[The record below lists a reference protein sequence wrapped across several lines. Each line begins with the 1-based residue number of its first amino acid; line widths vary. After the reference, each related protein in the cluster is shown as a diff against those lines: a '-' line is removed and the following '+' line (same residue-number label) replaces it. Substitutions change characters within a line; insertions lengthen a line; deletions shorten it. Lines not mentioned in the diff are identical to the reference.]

1 MSGEEVATLSAI
13 LARVEKKLDEVA
25 DDVKGVM
32 AWQNR
37 IRGAIA
43 ILSFIGVTEGLIILR
58 SVLGG

>member
-1 MSGEEVATLSAI
+1 MSGDEVATLSAI
-13 LARVEKKLDEVA
+13 LARVEKKLEEVA
-25 DDVKGVM
+25 SDVKDVI

>member
-13 LARVEKKLDEVA
+13 LARVEKKLDEVSE
-25 DDVKGVM
+25 DVKGVV

>member
-1 MSGEEVATLSAI
+1 MSGDEVATLSAI

>member
-13 LARVEKKLDEVA
+13 LARVEKKLEEVA
-25 DDVKGVM
+25 SDVKDVI

-43 ILSFIGVTEGLIILR
+43 ILSFIGVTQGLIILR

>member
-13 LARVEKKLDEVA
+13 LARVEKKLEEVA
-25 DDVKGVM
+25 SDVKDVI

>member
-13 LARVEKKLDEVA
+13 LARVEKKLDEVSN
-25 DDVKGVM
+25 DVKGVV

>member
-13 LARVEKKLDEVA
+13 LARVEKKLEEVA
-25 DDVKGVM
+25 SDVKGVI

>member
-13 LARVEKKLDEVA
+13 LARVEKKLEEVA
-25 DDVKGVM
+25 SDVKGVI

-37 IRGAIA
+37 IRGAIT

>member
-1 MSGEEVATLSAI
+1 MSGDEVATLSAI
-13 LARVEKKLDEVA
+13 LARVEKKLDEVSN
-25 DDVKGVM
+25 DVKGVV

>member
-25 DDVKGVM
+25 DDVKGVI

>member
-1 MSGEEVATLSAI
+1 MSGDEVATLSAI
-13 LARVEKKLDEVA
+13 LARVEKKLEEVA
-25 DDVKGVM
+25 TDVKGVI

-37 IRGAIA
+37 IRGAVA